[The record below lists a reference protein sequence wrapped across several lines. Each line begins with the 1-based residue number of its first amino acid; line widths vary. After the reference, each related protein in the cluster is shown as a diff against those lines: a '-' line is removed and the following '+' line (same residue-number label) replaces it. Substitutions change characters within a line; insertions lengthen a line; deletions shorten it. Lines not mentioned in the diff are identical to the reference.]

1 MAAPRL
7 TLVARKPAE
16 ELEHLLDDQ
25 VTLQQRLFAS
35 RGVILPKITY
45 RQSADVGA
53 EEVELRLD
61 DRVIGH
67 YSSWMLDDA
76 DIPGLFLGDLEM
88 TASAFVVPTLVE
100 HYLQTLT
107 ESYPDLVRSA
117 REAFT
122 ANALTEQFARR
133 VEVGA
138 SIRDVRGVL
147 EELLQGVA

>member
-25 VTLQQRLFAS
+25 VTLQQNLFAS
-35 RGVILPKITY
+35 RGVILPRITY

-53 EEVELRLD
+53 DEAELRLN

-76 DIPGLFLGDLEM
+76 DISGLFLGDLEM
-88 TASAFVVPTLVE
+88 SASAFVVPALIE

-107 ESYPDLVRSA
+107 ESLPDLVRSA

-122 ANALTEQFARR
+122 TNALTEQFARR